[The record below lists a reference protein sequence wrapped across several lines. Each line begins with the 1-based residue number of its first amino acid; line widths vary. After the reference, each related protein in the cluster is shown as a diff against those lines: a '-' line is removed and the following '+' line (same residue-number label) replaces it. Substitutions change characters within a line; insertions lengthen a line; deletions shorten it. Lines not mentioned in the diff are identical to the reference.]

1 MFVVI
6 IICSQ
11 KTCYKG
17 IVIVILTFS
26 SKLDMQNYIDQLNE
40 AQRAPV
46 LQKDGPMIVIAG
58 AGSGKTRVLT
68 LRIAYLMHQG
78 VDAFNILALTF
89 TNKAA
94 REMKVR
100 IAQIVG
106 SSEAKN
112 LWMGTFHSVFAKIL
126 RAEADK
132 LGYPSNFTI
141 YDSQDSQRL
150 IGQIIKEMQLD
161 KDIYK
166 PKEILS
172 RISSYK
178 NSLVTVKAYY
188 NNPELQEADAMSK
201 RPRIGEIY
209 NNYVE
214 RCFKSGAMDFDD
226 LLLKTNELL
235 TRFPDV
241 LSKYQNR
248 FKYIL
253 VDEYQD
259 TNHSQ
264 YLIVRALSDRFQNI
278 CVVGDD
284 AQSIYAFRGANINN
298 ILNFQKDYEGVQT
311 YRLEQNYRS
320 SRNIVEAANSVID
333 NNKVKLEKVVWTAN
347 DFGPKIKVH
356 RSLTDG
362 EEGRFVASTIFEEK
376 MQNQKNNS
384 DFAILYRTNAQS
396 RAMEDALRKKD
407 IPYRIYGGLSF
418 YQRKEIKDVL
428 SYLRLVINPKDEE
441 ALVRVINYPARGIGN
456 TTLDKLT
463 IAANH
468 YKRSIFE
475 VVEHIDKIDLKITAG
490 TRNKLSDFS
499 NMIKA
504 FQALEET
511 MDAYQLTEHIV
522 KKTGLVQEMRKD
534 TTPEG
539 ITRMEN
545 IEELLNGIKDF
556 IEGQREVDGAR
567 GALSEFMEDVALAT
581 DLDKDTGDDDR
592 VALMTIHLAK
602 GLEFPTV
609 FCVGMEED
617 LFPSAM
623 SMNTRSELEEERRL
637 FYVAL
642 TRAEHQAYLTYAQSR
657 YRWGKLVDSD
667 PSRFIEE
674 IKDDY
679 LEYLTPI
686 ETNYRYKP
694 TINAD
699 IFGDVDKSKLRLKK
713 PVAGTPPA
721 YVTDN
726 EEPKENRNIRK
737 LKPVDASPTKTT
749 SLTNGNQLLEVGQVV
764 MHERFGKGVII
775 NLEGVGADKK
785 AEIRFDVGGI
795 KKLLLR
801 FAKLQVL

>member
-1 MFVVI
+1 M
-6 IICSQ
+6 
-11 KTCYKG
+11 KE
-17 IVIVILTFS
+17 
-26 SKLDMQNYIDQLNE
+26 MQRYISQLNE
-40 AQRAPV
+40 AQQAPV

-68 LRIAYLMHQG
+68 VRIANLMSQG

-94 REMKVR
+94 REMKKR
-100 IAQIVG
+100 IADIVG
-106 SSEAKN
+106 TNEAKN

-126 RAEADK
+126 RSEADK

-141 YDSQDSQRL
+141 YDSQDSLRCL
-150 IGQIIKEMQLD
+150 GGIIKEMQLD

-166 PKEILS
+166 PKQILG

-178 NSLVTVKAYY
+178 NSLITVKAYF

-201 RPRIGEIY
+201 KPRMGEIY
-209 NNYVE
+209 QNYVE

-235 TRFPDV
+235 NLFPDV
-241 LSKYQNR
+241 LAKYQDR

-298 ILNFQKDYEGVQT
+298 ILNFQKDYANVQL

-320 SRNIVEAANSVID
+320 SKNIVEAANNVID
-333 NNKVKLEKVVWTAN
+333 KNKTKLDKIVWTSNAE
-347 DFGPKIKVH
+347 GPKIKVH

-362 EEGRFVASTIFEEK
+362 EEGRFVAATIFEQK
-376 MQNQKNNS
+376 MQNQMLNGQ
-384 DFAILYRTNAQS
+384 FAILYRTNAQS
-396 RAMEDALRKKD
+396 RAMEDALRKRD

-428 SYLRLVINPKDEE
+428 AYLRLVINPKDEE
-441 ALVRVINYPARGIGN
+441 ALVRVINYPARGIGD
-456 TTLDKLT
+456 TTVEKLT
-463 IAANH
+463 VAANH

-475 VVEHIDKIDLKITAG
+475 VMEHIDKIDLKLNSG
-490 TRNKLSDFS
+490 TKNKLTDFVT
-499 NMIKA
+499 MIKSFQIINENQDA
-504 FQALEET
+504 FF
-511 MDAYQLTEHIV
+511 LTDHV
-522 KKTGLVQEMRKD
+522 TKKTGLVQELKKD
-534 TTPEG
+534 GTPEG
-539 ITRMEN
+539 IAKIEN

-556 IEGQREVDGAR
+556 TEGQKEIDGAR
-567 GALSEFMEDVALAT
+567 GSLAEFLEDVALAT

-602 GLEFPTV
+602 GLEFPHV
-609 FCVGMEED
+609 FIVGLEED

-623 SMNTRSELEEERRL
+623 SLNTRSELEEERRL

-657 YRWGKLVDSD
+657 YRWGKLVDSE

-674 IKDDY
+674 INDEY
-679 LEYLTPI
+679 LEYLNPVDSG
-686 ETNYRYKP
+686 YRYKP
-694 TINAD
+694 VMD
-699 IFGDVDKSKLRLKK
+699 IDVFGDIDKSKLRLAK
-713 PVAGTPPA
+713 PTAGTPPKSPL
-721 YVTDN
+721 TPEGGIN
-726 EEPKENRNIRK
+726 ISNIRR
-737 LKPVDASPTKTT
+737 LKPVSSNAGSSNASD
-749 SLTNGNQLLEVGQVV
+749 SNLAVGNIV
-764 MHERFGKGVII
+764 MHERFGKGQIVSM
-775 NLEGVGADKK
+775 EGIGADRK
-785 AEIRFDVGGI
+785 AEIRFDVGGL

-801 FAKLQVL
+801 FAKLEVIG